1 MASPVISVV
10 IPAYQHAASLPGCL
24 ESVFAQQDVRT
35 EIIVVDDGSTD
46 ATLEVLETYKVKGV
60 RVIHQ
65 ENQGANPARNRGL
78 AEATGEYVI
87 VLDADIIMRPTMLRD
102 FLAQL
107 QAHPEASY
115 AYGSFYFGWK
125 HFHGVPFSAER
136 LRRMNFIHTSA
147 LVRRVDH
154 PGFDPAVKRF
164 QDWDVWLTMLE
175 RGRVGVLVPGT
186 YFLARI
192 DGKSRI
198 GSSWLPSFVYR
209 LPWRYVGWKPK
220 RVAKYEAAREA
231 IKQKHNL

>member
-1 MASPVISVV
+1 MEQVAGSEPQNSPAAPPRVSICSQVLNQGAWLKEMIASVV
-10 IPAYQHAASLPGCL
+10 
-24 ESVFAQQDVRT
+24 AQT
-35 EIIVVDDGSTD
+35 FKGWELIIVDDGSTD

-147 LVRRVDH
+147 L
-154 PGFDPAVKRF
+154 A
-164 QDWDVWLTMLE
+164 
-175 RGRVGVLVPGT
+175 
-186 YFLARI
+186 
-192 DGKSRI
+192 
-198 GSSWLPSFVYR
+198 
-209 LPWRYVGWKPK
+209 
-220 RVAKYEAAREA
+220 
-231 IKQKHNL
+231 

>member
-1 MASPVISVV
+1 MTETIVI
-10 IPAYQHAASLPGCL
+10 
-24 ESVFAQQDVRT
+24 
-35 EIIVVDDGSTD
+35 DDGSTD
-46 ATLEVLETYKVKGV
+46 NTREVLEPYKARGV

-78 AEATGEYVI
+78 IEAKGEYVI

-107 QAHPEASY
+107 LAHPEASY
-115 AYGSFYFGWK
+115 AYSSFHFGWK

-136 LRRMNFIHTSA
+136 LRRMNFVHTSA
-147 LVRRVDH
+147 LVRRADH
-154 PGFDPAVKRF
+154 PGFDPAIKRF

-175 RGRVGVLVPGT
+175 RGKIGVLVPGT

-209 LPWRYVGWKPK
+209 LPWDRLGWKPK

-231 IKQKHNL
+231 IVKKHNLT